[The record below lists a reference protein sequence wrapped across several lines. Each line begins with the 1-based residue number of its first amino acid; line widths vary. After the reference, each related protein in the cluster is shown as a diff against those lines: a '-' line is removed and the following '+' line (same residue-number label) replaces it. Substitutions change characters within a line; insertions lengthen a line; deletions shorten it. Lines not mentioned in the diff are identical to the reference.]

1 MDVTKGLRFLAAVLI
16 FFSGVLHFIVGL
28 FLSGSD
34 LVTLGVGVGFG
45 VAYMIIGVGL
55 FLGKR
60 VFYYIGII
68 LPLIG
73 GIGGTLNYVTTPN
86 IALLFVVIIDVIV
99 ILCCAY
105 LLLHKEPQSA

>member
-1 MDVTKGLRFLAAVLI
+1 MDMSKGLRFLAAGLI
-16 FFSGVLHFIVGL
+16 FFSGILHFIVGV
-28 FLSGSD
+28 FSFPN
-34 LVTLGVGVGFG
+34 VTNATVGLAFG
-45 VAYMIIGVGL
+45 IAYMIIGVGL

>member
-1 MDVTKGLRFLAAVLI
+1 MDMSKGLRFLAAALI
-16 FFSGVLHFIVGL
+16 FFSGILHFVVGL
-28 FLSGSD
+28 FSMSN
-34 LVTLGVGVGFG
+34 VTTATVGVAFG
-45 VAYMIIGVGL
+45 IAYMIIGVGL
-55 FLGKR
+55 FLGER

-73 GIGGTLNYVTTPN
+73 GIGGTLNYITTLN

-105 LLLHKEPQSA
+105 LLLRKGSQSA